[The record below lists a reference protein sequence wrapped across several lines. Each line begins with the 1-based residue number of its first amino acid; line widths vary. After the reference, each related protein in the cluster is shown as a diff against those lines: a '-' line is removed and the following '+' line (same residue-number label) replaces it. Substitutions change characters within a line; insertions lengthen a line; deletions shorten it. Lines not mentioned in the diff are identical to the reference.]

1 MFLLFDFEIELQK
14 IEYRDI
20 VATDKIKK
28 KTLGLHILMR
38 KIHYIVMRFRN
49 P

>member
-28 KTLGLHILMR
+28 KDVRIAYTYEKNSLYCNAI
-38 KIHYIVMRFRN
+38 
-49 P
+49 